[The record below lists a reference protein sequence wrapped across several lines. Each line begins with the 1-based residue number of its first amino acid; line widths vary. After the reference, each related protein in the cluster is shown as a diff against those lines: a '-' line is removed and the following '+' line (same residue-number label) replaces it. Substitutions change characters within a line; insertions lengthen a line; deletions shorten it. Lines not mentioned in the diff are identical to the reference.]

1 MYSGKDAS
9 AALLTTDGNSTT
21 VDASLSRTQWC
32 ECTLYPQTYLR
43 LYWRHA
49 NWWGMR
55 MSEELCDAGVRNK
68 HDHPDIARKDTKNIF
83 LIMTAWT
90 VNQNVT

>member
-1 MYSGKDAS
+1 
-9 AALLTTDGNSTT
+9 
-21 VDASLSRTQWC
+21 
-32 ECTLYPQTYLR
+32 
-43 LYWRHA
+43 
-49 NWWGMR
+49 MR